1 VKLPRALAS
10 PALHMIVIGVSLFV
24 LGQAWSEP
32 APPTRPRLEIP
43 ASRLEQVGTDML
55 ERRGRAPTPDE
66 WQVIRE
72 QLIDEEVLVRYAI
85 SLDMQA
91 DPAVQTRL
99 AQIAQFVDEQ
109 PNTAASEHELAER
122 AIELGLHESD
132 LIVRRILAD
141 RARRLIRAV
150 MLVRQPAATRVEAY
164 FAAHANDYAE
174 PAELALALITINTF
188 KWPDTAA
195 RARELRARIDAE
207 ALDLDAAKALSDA
220 SPLAQ
225 ELPLASQRELEID
238 VGPDF
243 AAAVFEAPLH
253 VWSEPI
259 ASRHG
264 HHLVYVRS
272 REHARVPALEQVRT
286 RVEQDLARELADEWL
301 ALRLQQLRADYE
313 IVVAGQVW

>member
-1 VKLPRALAS
+1 VKLARWLAS
-10 PALHMIVIGVSLFV
+10 PALHMIVIGASIFM

-43 ASRLEQVGTDML
+43 ASRLEQVGADML
-55 ERRGRAPTPDE
+55 ERRGHTPTPAE
-66 WQVIRE
+66 WRVIRE
-72 QLIDEEVLVRYAI
+72 QLIDEEVLVQYAI
-85 SLDMQA
+85 SLGMQA
-91 DPAVQTRL
+91 DPAIQTRL

-109 PNTAASEHELAER
+109 PNAPASERDLAER

-150 MLVRQPAATRVEAY
+150 MLVRRPPATRVEAY
-164 FAAHANDYAE
+164 FAAHADDYAE
-174 PAELALALITINTF
+174 PAEVELAVITINTF

-195 RARELRARIDAE
+195 RARELRARIAAE

-225 ELPLASQRELEID
+225 ELPLTSQRELGID

-243 AAAVFEAPLH
+243 AAAVFDAPLH
-253 VWSEPI
+253 AWSEPI

-264 HHLVYVRS
+264 HHLVYVRA
-272 REHARVPALEQVRT
+272 RTDARVPALEQVRT
-286 RVEQDLARELADEWL
+286 RVEQEVARELADEWL
-301 ALRLQQLRADYE
+301 ALRLRQLRAGYE
-313 IVVAGQVW
+313 IVVAGEVQ